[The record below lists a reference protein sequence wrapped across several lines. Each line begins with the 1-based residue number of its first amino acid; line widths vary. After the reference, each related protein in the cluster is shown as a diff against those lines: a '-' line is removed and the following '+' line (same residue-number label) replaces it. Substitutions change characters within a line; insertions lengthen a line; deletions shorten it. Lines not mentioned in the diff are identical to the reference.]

1 MIKAPQMQLNP
12 TQNGAIVTLMTLPSA
27 RICRQYLRYKVAIRM
42 ALCDTTRQ
50 YLVTSKPIF
59 KCLRLI
65 LLRALTAFTLL
76 AASVSH
82 AQDAVKIAPQKTN
95 STTLDFIE
103 LLGELDND
111 DADGLDAA
119 LSEVENKRHA
129 ENDTVKPT
137 QLSNTKTEHAKQG
150 AEK

>member
-1 MIKAPQMQLNP
+1 MLHNP
-12 TQNGAIVTLMTLPSA
+12 TQNGTIIKLMTLPSA

-42 ALCDTTRQ
+42 ALCDATQ
-50 YLVTSKPIF
+50 QFLVASKPIF
-59 KCLRLI
+59 RWLRLI
-65 LLRALTAFTLL
+65 LLRALTACAAFTLF

-82 AQDAVKIAPQKTN
+82 AQDAVKIASQKTN
-95 STTLDFIE
+95 TTTLDFIE
-103 LLGELDND
+103 LLGELDNG

-129 ENDTVKPT
+129 ENTTVKPT